1 MPSSL
6 VSVYPA
12 HVQQILALQA
22 AELRG
27 QVSALS
33 LQAAERTQE
42 LTRLQEA
49 SEQQIAQLRAAHE
62 EALERMQ
69 LQHLQATM
77 QLTVG
82 VHPAASRTAPL
93 SQLA

>member
-1 MPSSL
+1 M
-6 VSVYPA
+6 
-12 HVQQILALQA
+12 LQA

-33 LQAAERTQE
+33 LQAAERAQE

-49 SEQQIAQLRAAHE
+49 FEQQVARLQAAHK

-82 VHPAASRTAPL
+82 RHSPSRTT
-93 SQLA
+93 SSCG